1 MKTLCHLTADK
12 SGFAQ
17 LVINVNLSRGSL
29 PMRNLLA
36 RFSKDESGASLVEYG
51 MLLGLIA
58 VVCIVAVQG
67 LGITVN
73 DVFSTIN
80 ADINAAL

>member
-1 MKTLCHLTADK
+1 
-12 SGFAQ
+12 
-17 LVINVNLSRGSL
+17 
-29 PMRNLLA
+29 MRNLLA

-73 DVFSTIN
+73 DVFSEIN
-80 ADINAAL
+80 ADIKAAL